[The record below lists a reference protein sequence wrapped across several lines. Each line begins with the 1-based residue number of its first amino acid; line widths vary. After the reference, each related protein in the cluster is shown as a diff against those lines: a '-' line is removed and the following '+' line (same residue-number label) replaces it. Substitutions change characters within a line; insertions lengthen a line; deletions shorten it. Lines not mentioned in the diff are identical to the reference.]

1 MKYAESRSARQHLIQ
16 NILANKAIASQNEL
30 LIELKKKGF
39 AITQTTLS
47 RDLDE
52 LGAIKTDDKKG
63 QTKYSVPETDP
74 DRTSDTGAARNRLE
88 KLASDL
94 VVGVDHSAN
103 LAVIHTPA
111 GAAQFVA
118 SIVDHAALENVIGTI
133 AGDNTVLVIT
143 KGLKDGESVASQIW
157 EYVQVRR

>member
-1 MKYAESRSARQHLIQ
+1 MKYAESRTARQHLIQ
-16 NILANKAIASQNEL
+16 EIIANKNIASQAEL
-30 LIELKKKGF
+30 LVELKKKGF
-39 AITQTTLS
+39 EVTQTTLS

-52 LGAIKTDDKKG
+52 LGAKKIENKKG
-63 QTKYSVPETDP
+63 ETKYLIPETDP
-74 DRTSDTGAARNRLE
+74 DRISDTSAARNRFE

-94 VVGVDHSAN
+94 VIGVDHSSN

-143 KGLKDGESVASQIW
+143 KGLKDGKSVAGQIW
-157 EYVQVRR
+157 EYVQFRR

>member
-1 MKYAESRSARQHLIQ
+1 MKYADSRTARQHLIQ
-16 NILANKAIASQNEL
+16 EILASKNIASQNDL
-30 LIELKKKGF
+30 LKELKKKNF
-39 AITQTTLS
+39 LITQTTLS
-47 RDLDE
+47 RDLDD
-52 LGAIKTDDKKG
+52 LGAKKIDNKNG
-63 QTKYSVPETDP
+63 ESKYLIPESDP
-74 DRTSDTGAARNRLE
+74 DRISDPNQARNQLE

-103 LAVIHTPA
+103 LAIIHTPA

-118 SIVDHAALENVIGTI
+118 SIVDHAALEKVIGTI

-157 EYVQVRR
+157 EYVQFRR

>member
-1 MKYAESRSARQHLIQ
+1 MKYADSRTARHHLIQ
-16 NILANKAIASQNEL
+16 DILANKSISSQNEL
-30 LIELKKKGF
+30 LNELKKKGF
-39 AITQTTLS
+39 AVTQTTLS

-52 LGAIKTDDKKG
+52 LGAIKKENNKG
-63 QTKYSVPETDP
+63 QVKYSIPMSDP
-74 DRTSDTGAARNRLE
+74 DRISESGVARNRLE
-88 KLASDL
+88 KLASEL

-111 GAAQFVA
+111 GAAQLVA

-143 KGLKDGESVASQIW
+143 KGLKDGESVARQIW
-157 EYVQVRR
+157 EYVQFRR

>member
-1 MKYAESRSARQHLIQ
+1 MKYAESRTARQHLIQ
-16 NILANKAIASQNEL
+16 EILANKSISSQNEL

-39 AITQTTLS
+39 EVTQTTLS
-47 RDLDE
+47 RDLDD
-52 LGAIKTDDKKG
+52 LGAIKTDDNNG
-63 QTKYSVPETDP
+63 QSKYLIPESDP
-74 DRTSDTGAARNRLE
+74 DRINETGLARNRLE

-103 LAVIHTPA
+103 LAIIHTPA

-118 SIVDHAALENVIGTI
+118 SIIDHATLKNVIGTI

-157 EYVQVRR
+157 EYVQFRR